1 MLIKDSYFKP
11 SFAGYTVAMEHR
23 KSMRSRVS
31 RVTVEIRT
39 YRLRCPM

>member
-23 KSMRSRVS
+23 KSMRSRGLK
-31 RVTVEIRT
+31 VTVETKT